1 MSAYLQ
7 ILAKGFNAP
16 VIIGD
21 NDGGGSPESLQ
32 LEVGSARL
40 GARQRLDYASHHVGV
55 SIGMDDPVGD

>member
-21 NDGGGSPESLQ
+21 NDGGGSP
-32 LEVGSARL
+32 VRSARL
-40 GARQRLDYASHHVGV
+40 GVRQRLDYASHHVGV